1 MLAGIRHSLASAFA
15 PPRYLVPPTVG
26 IDLSASG
33 IKIVM
38 LRDTAQGPVLSNYV
52 DHRLPGGAFADGEV
66 ADRAAIIS
74 ALQML
79 AKKHAFTHAAASLP
93 ELKSFLFETNASG
106 RTKDEW
112 RITVEPH
119 LDELVPLPPAEAM
132 FDLVPVGVA
141 EGDAVSVAGVGY
153 ARRVVEEMLSVY
165 DEAGITITAFEGESF
180 AASRA
185 LLPHGD
191 TSTTMIIDVGRST
204 TKLSIVAGRIPRF
217 TTTIGIGGHALTLA
231 VQKYFGVTEEEA
243 RRIKAERGILSASE
257 NEEYMSVMFSTVS
270 AIKDEIV
277 TRLQYWQGKAAHAG
291 AHEPVSRAILVGG
304 NASLRGFPE
313 YLEGVLRIP
322 VSMGDVFTNLASRDA
337 WVPSVSRAES
347 LAYATAIGLALRSY
361 VR

>member
-15 PPRYLVPPTVG
+15 PPRYLVPSTVG
-26 IDLSASG
+26 VDLSASG
-33 IKIVM
+33 IKIAM
-38 LRDTAQGPVLSNYV
+38 LEDTAQGPILSTYV
-52 DHRLPGGAFADGEV
+52 DHRLPSGAFADGEV
-66 ADRAAIIS
+66 TDRGAIVS

-79 AKKHAFTHAAASLP
+79 AKKHSFTHVSASLP
-93 ELKSFLFETNASG
+93 ELKSYLFETSASG

-112 RITVEPH
+112 RIAVEPH
-119 LDELVPLPPAEAM
+119 LDELIPLPPTEAA
-132 FDLVPVGVA
+132 FDLVPVGPA
-141 EGDAVSVAGVGY
+141 EGDAVNIAGVGY

-165 DEAGITITAFEGESF
+165 DEAGIAVTALEGEAF
-180 AASRA
+180 ASARS

-270 AIKDEIV
+270 AIKDEIT
-277 TRLQYWQGKAAHAG
+277 TRLQYWQGKAALAG
-291 AHEPVSRAILVGG
+291 AHEPVSRALLIGG

-313 YLEGVLRIP
+313 YLEGVLRVP
-322 VSMGDVFTNLASRDA
+322 VVAGDVFTNLAPRDA

-361 VR
+361 VH